1 MSNRAL
7 ASPIGGRAPP
17 LGVSS
22 GPGPLR
28 IPVGH
33 EPRGRFSL
41 AMGGATRVSDA
52 GTRRTSTAAGTT
64 SRFGISGIAAK
75 RAAER
80 LAASRREALELRTR
94 LERAERRNAH
104 LERSRGEG
112 DPAGTERSPVGTTE
126 RDTANDET
134 RLMKESESALRRRSA
149 TKSATKSATRD
160 ETTDAE
166 RSPKHAP
173 AHLELARARRAIED
187 LRAENDELRGFARSA
202 AAAEKATSG
211 AFDERADAPSDANLA
226 DAFSVP
232 RRSLGGGAA
241 ATEREARRLEAIVA
255 ATTAHEGMAG
265 NDSRGDSLSATVS
278 NETEN
283 RLQIGVDSTPE
294 TDGSSFRGS
303 TRGDESD
310 DEVVQA
316 TRELG
321 VDSTLQGD
329 AFRDS
334 PASLH
339 RALAALRAELRTQAR
354 ARAILEEERDAF
366 AKRVAET
373 EEAVRASA
381 AREAASA
388 ASLRAAR
395 QDALAAAA
403 LGEELAR
410 SCAEKIERAEAIAS
424 AWEEEARRLGK
435 IERDDAER
443 RVIAAA
449 ESAEAAAIE
458 SRTLDAST
466 RASSPTVKKNRV
478 GDANGLEVRSVSR
491 AARAPSPPPASPPA
505 TIPRQRRGSP
515 FPERRLA
522 GSGVSPAAP
531 SSSRDSPF
539 ADSAIF
545 ADADDK
551 GHEGHEG
558 HEGHNG
564 HRAGS
569 VARSPPSV
577 SARGA
582 IFATA
587 RVENQSARSY
597 ARRNA
602 RSVGDV
608 SDGKENENENENEN
622 AEKLDFDA
630 NRNSTPGEALAASLR
645 RQSATLDALRGARA
659 RRDEELRRVRDRL
672 DRLVASPRRV
682 GFGAARMDNQSARG
696 YRFSIGGVSDASP
709 PPSARRGHLPREPYD
724 RYADPSPDPK
734 REEQAREARE
744 RRVARDAKT
753 VSEETASADP
763 AETGGF
769 ANRRAAPTHPSRAP
783 ASSSGAGDVRGP
795 LAGEKSP
802 GGKKSLFE
810 SGLAMPAMSMPSM
823 SSFGAPMA
831 AMHKAAGTIQSAWRR
846 KKKT

>member
-1 MSNRAL
+1 M
-7 ASPIGGRAPP
+7 
-17 LGVSS
+17 
-22 GPGPLR
+22 
-28 IPVGH
+28 
-33 EPRGRFSL
+33 
-41 AMGGATRVSDA
+41 
-52 GTRRTSTAAGTT
+52 
-64 SRFGISGIAAK
+64 AK

-134 RLMKESESALRRRSA
+134 RVMKESESALRRRSA

-202 AAAEKATSG
+202 AAAENAFEN

-334 PASLH
+334 PASLR

-388 ASLRAAR
+388 ASLRSAR

-410 SCAEKIERAEAIAS
+410 SCAEKLERAEAIAS

-458 SRTLDAST
+458 SRILDAST
-466 RASSPTVKKNRV
+466 RASSPTVKKKRV

-515 FPERRLA
+515 FPERPL
-522 GSGVSPAAP
+522 GSGVSPATP

-545 ADADDK
+545 ADADNK
-551 GHEGHEG
+551 G

-587 RVENQSARSY
+587 RMENQSARSY

-602 RSVGDV
+602 RSVGDE
-608 SDGKENENENENEN
+608 GKENENENEN
-622 AEKLDFDA
+622 AEKRMDA
-630 NRNSTPGEALAASLR
+630 NGNSTPGEALAASLR

-682 GFGAARMDNQSARG
+682 GFGAARMENQSARG
-696 YRFSIGGVSDASP
+696 VRFSRGVSDASP

-783 ASSSGAGDVRGP
+783 TSSGGGDVRGP

-810 SGLAMPAMSMPSM
+810 SGLAMPAVSMPSM

>member
-7 ASPIGGRAPP
+7 ALQIGGRAPP

-33 EPRGRFSL
+33 EPRGRLSL

-52 GTRRTSTAAGTT
+52 GTRRASTAAGTT

-94 LERAERRNAH
+94 LERAERRNAD
-104 LERSRGEG
+104 LERSRGEGEGEG

-126 RDTANDET
+126 RDTANDIER
-134 RLMKESESALRRRSA
+134 RLMTKERESALRTTRTTR
-149 TKSATKSATRD
+149 TKSATRD
-160 ETTDAE
+160 VTSNAE
-166 RSPKHAP
+166 RSPKRSPKHAP

-202 AAAEKATSG
+202 TTAENINATSG

-226 DAFSVP
+226 DLAFSVP
-232 RRSLGGGAA
+232 CALKSRSLGGGAA

-265 NDSRGDSLSATVS
+265 NDSLSATVS
-278 NETEN
+278 NETETETVSKKEDGS
-283 RLQIGVDSTPE
+283 LHSTS
-294 TDGSSFRGS
+294 DADRSSFRGS

-316 TRELG
+316 TQELG
-321 VDSTLQGD
+321 IDSTLQGD
-329 AFRDS
+329 S
-334 PASLH
+334 PTSLR

-410 SCAEKIERAEAIAS
+410 SCAEKLERAEAIAS

-435 IERDDAER
+435 IERDNAER

-466 RASSPTVKKNRV
+466 RASSPTAKKKTNRV

-515 FPERRLA
+515 FPERPL
-522 GSGVSPAAP
+522 GSGVSPATP

-545 ADADDK
+545 ADANNK
-551 GHEGHEG
+551 
-558 HEGHNG
+558 G

-582 IFATA
+582 IFAA
-587 RVENQSARSY
+587 
-597 ARRNA
+597 
-602 RSVGDV
+602 GDE
-608 SDGKENENENENEN
+608 GKEDENEN
-622 AEKLDFDA
+622 ADA
-630 NRNSTPGEALAASLR
+630 IVHATPGEALAASLR

-682 GFGAARMDNQSARG
+682 GFGAARMDNQPARG
-696 YRFSIGGVSDASP
+696 VRFSRGVSDASP

-783 ASSSGAGDVRGP
+783 TSSGGGDVRGP

-810 SGLAMPAMSMPSM
+810 SGLAMPAVSMPSM

>member
-7 ASPIGGRAPP
+7 ASQIGGRAPP
-17 LGVSS
+17 LVSH
-22 GPGPLR
+22 PGPVPFGYPWGTSPEARL
-28 IPVGH
+28 
-33 EPRGRFSL
+33 SL

-52 GTRRTSTAAGTT
+52 GTRRASTAAGTT
-64 SRFGISGIAAK
+64 SRFGISGGDSLVAK

-112 DPAGTERSPVGTTE
+112 EGEGDPAGTERSPVGTTE
-126 RDTANDET
+126 R
-134 RLMKESESALRRRSA
+134 ESESALRRAKLA
-149 TKSATKSATRD
+149 TEKKSATRD
-160 ETTDAE
+160 VTTDAE
-166 RSPKHAP
+166 RSPKRSPKHAP

-202 AAAEKATSG
+202 AAAENATSG
-211 AFDERADAPSDANLA
+211 AFDERADAPSDANGA
-226 DAFSVP
+226 FDAFSVP

-265 NDSRGDSLSATVS
+265 NDSLSATVS

-283 RLQIGVDSTPE
+283 REEPRVENSTSDA
-294 TDGSSFRGS
+294 DGASFRGS

-316 TRELG
+316 SRPELS
-321 VDSTLQGD
+321 VDSTLQGGAQGGD

-334 PASLH
+334 PASLR

-381 AREAASA
+381 AREASSA

-410 SCAEKIERAEAIAS
+410 SCAEKLERAEAIAS

-435 IERDDAER
+435 IERDNAER

-466 RASSPTVKKNRV
+466 RASSPTAKAKTNGV

-491 AARAPSPPPASPPA
+491 AARADTMIPASPPA

-522 GSGVSPAAP
+522 GSGVSPYGYLVSP

-545 ADADDK
+545 ADTNDK
-551 GHEGHEG
+551 GHE
-558 HEGHNG
+558 G

-582 IFATA
+582 IFAA
-587 RVENQSARSY
+587 AA
-597 ARRNA
+597 ARRN
-602 RSVGDV
+602 VGDG
-608 SDGKENENENENEN
+608 GKEDENENEK
-622 AEKLDFDA
+622 AETLDA
-630 NRNSTPGEALAASLR
+630 NVNSSATPGEALAASLR

-682 GFGAARMDNQSARG
+682 GFGAARMDNQYARG
-696 YRFSIGGVSDASP
+696 YRFSGGVSDASP

-753 VSEETASADP
+753 VSEETASADR
-763 AETGGF
+763 AKTGGF

-783 ASSSGAGDVRGP
+783 TPSGAGDVRGP
-795 LAGEKSP
+795 IAGEKSP
-802 GGKKSLFE
+802 GGKKSLFG
-810 SGLAMPAMSMPSM
+810 SGLAMPAMAMPSM

>member
-1 MSNRAL
+1 
-7 ASPIGGRAPP
+7 
-17 LGVSS
+17 
-22 GPGPLR
+22 
-28 IPVGH
+28 
-33 EPRGRFSL
+33 
-41 AMGGATRVSDA
+41 MGGATRVSDA
-52 GTRRTSTAAGTT
+52 GTRRASTAAGTT
-64 SRFGISGIAAK
+64 SRFGISGGDSLVAK

-166 RSPKHAP
+166 RSPKRSPKHAP

-202 AAAEKATSG
+202 AAAENAFEN
-211 AFDERADAPSDANLA
+211 AFDERAGAPSDANLA

-321 VDSTLQGD
+321 VDSTSQGD

-334 PASLH
+334 PASLR

-458 SRTLDAST
+458 SRILDAST
-466 RASSPTVKKNRV
+466 RASSPTVKKKRV

-491 AARAPSPPPASPPA
+491 AARAPSLPPASPPA

-522 GSGVSPAAP
+522 GSGVSPATP

-545 ADADDK
+545 ADADNK
-551 GHEGHEG
+551 G

-587 RVENQSARSY
+587 RMENQSARSY

-602 RSVGDV
+602 RSVGDE
-608 SDGKENENENENEN
+608 GKENENENEN
-622 AEKLDFDA
+622 AEKRMDA
-630 NRNSTPGEALAASLR
+630 NGNSTPGEALAASLR

-682 GFGAARMDNQSARG
+682 GFGAARIDNQSARG
-696 YRFSIGGVSDASP
+696 YRFSGGVSDASP

-724 RYADPSPDPK
+724 RYADPSPAK
-734 REEQAREARE
+734 TRRRE
-744 RRVARDAKT
+744 DAKT
-753 VSEETASADP
+753 EMSEETASADP
-763 AETGGF
+763 AGTMGF
-769 ANRRAAPTHPSRAP
+769 ANRRRAAPTHPSRAP
-783 ASSSGAGDVRGP
+783 TSSGAGDVRGP

-802 GGKKSLFE
+802 GGKKSLFG

-831 AMHKAAGTIQSAWRR
+831 AMNKAAGTIQSAWRR

>member
-33 EPRGRFSL
+33 EPRGRLSL

-64 SRFGISGIAAK
+64 SRFGISGGDSLVAK

-134 RLMKESESALRRRSA
+134 RVMKESESALRRRSA

-202 AAAEKATSG
+202 AAAENAFEN

-334 PASLH
+334 PASLR

-458 SRTLDAST
+458 SRILDAST
-466 RASSPTVKKNRV
+466 RASSPTVKKKRV

-491 AARAPSPPPASPPA
+491 AARAPSLPPASPPA

-522 GSGVSPAAP
+522 GSGVSPATP

-545 ADADDK
+545 ADADNK
-551 GHEGHEG
+551 G

-587 RVENQSARSY
+587 RMENQSARSY

-608 SDGKENENENENEN
+608 SDGKENENENEN
-622 AEKLDFDA
+622 AEKRMDA
-630 NRNSTPGEALAASLR
+630 NGNSTPGEALAASLR

-696 YRFSIGGVSDASP
+696 YRFSGGVSDASP

-724 RYADPSPDPK
+724 RYADPSPAK
-734 REEQAREARE
+734 TRRRE
-744 RRVARDAKT
+744 DAKT
-753 VSEETASADP
+753 EMSEETASADP
-763 AETGGF
+763 AGTMGF
-769 ANRRAAPTHPSRAP
+769 ANRRRAAPTHPSRAP
-783 ASSSGAGDVRGP
+783 TSSGAGDVRGP

-802 GGKKSLFE
+802 GGKKSLFG

-831 AMHKAAGTIQSAWRR
+831 AMNKAAGTIQSAWRR

>member
-1 MSNRAL
+1 M
-7 ASPIGGRAPP
+7 
-17 LGVSS
+17 
-22 GPGPLR
+22 
-28 IPVGH
+28 
-33 EPRGRFSL
+33 
-41 AMGGATRVSDA
+41 
-52 GTRRTSTAAGTT
+52 
-64 SRFGISGIAAK
+64 AK

-149 TKSATKSATRD
+149 TKSATKSD
-160 ETTDAE
+160 GTTDAE
-166 RSPKHAP
+166 RSPKRSPKHAP

-202 AAAEKATSG
+202 AAAENATKKSG
-211 AFDERADAPSDANLA
+211 AFDERADAPSDANGA
-226 DAFSVP
+226 FDAFSVP

-255 ATTAHEGMAG
+255 ATTAQDEGMAG
-265 NDSRGDSLSATVS
+265 NDSLGDSLSATVS
-278 NETEN
+278 NETEEN
-283 RLQIGVDSTPE
+283 RLHIGVDSTPE
-294 TDGSSFRGS
+294 TDDGSSFRGS

-334 PASLH
+334 PASLR

-458 SRTLDAST
+458 SRILDAST

-478 GDANGLEVRSVSR
+478 GDANGLEVRSV
-491 AARAPSPPPASPPA
+491 ASPPA

-522 GSGVSPAAP
+522 GSHRVSPATP

-545 ADADDK
+545 ADTNDK
-551 GHEGHEG
+551 GHE
-558 HEGHNG
+558 G

-587 RVENQSARSY
+587 RMDNQSARGY

-602 RSVGDV
+602 RSVGDG
-608 SDGKENENENENEN
+608 GKENENENAENEN
-622 AEKLDFDA
+622 AENEKRMTTNGNCA
-630 NRNSTPGEALAASLR
+630 TPGEALAASLR

-682 GFGAARMDNQSARG
+682 GFGAARMDNQSAYG
-696 YRFSIGGVSDASP
+696 QSVSDASP

-724 RYADPSPDPK
+724 RYADPSP
-734 REEQAREARE
+734 E
-744 RRVARDAKT
+744 RRLELRDAKT
-753 VSEETASADP
+753 DCPYETASADP
-763 AETGGF
+763 AETMIGF
-769 ANRRAAPTHPSRAP
+769 ANRRRAAPTHPSRAP
-783 ASSSGAGDVRGP
+783 TYVSGAGDVRGP

-802 GGKKSLFE
+802 GGKKSLFG
-810 SGLAMPAMSMPSM
+810 SGLAMPAMSVPSM

>member
-1 MSNRAL
+1 M
-7 ASPIGGRAPP
+7 
-17 LGVSS
+17 
-22 GPGPLR
+22 
-28 IPVGH
+28 
-33 EPRGRFSL
+33 
-41 AMGGATRVSDA
+41 
-52 GTRRTSTAAGTT
+52 
-64 SRFGISGIAAK
+64 
-75 RAAER
+75 
-80 LAASRREALELRTR
+80 
-94 LERAERRNAH
+94 
-104 LERSRGEG
+104 
-112 DPAGTERSPVGTTE
+112 
-126 RDTANDET
+126 
-134 RLMKESESALRRRSA
+134 
-149 TKSATKSATRD
+149 
-160 ETTDAE
+160 
-166 RSPKHAP
+166 
-173 AHLELARARRAIED
+173 
-187 LRAENDELRGFARSA
+187 
-202 AAAEKATSG
+202 
-211 AFDERADAPSDANLA
+211 
-226 DAFSVP
+226 
-232 RRSLGGGAA
+232 
-241 ATEREARRLEAIVA
+241 
-255 ATTAHEGMAG
+255 
-265 NDSRGDSLSATVS
+265 
-278 NETEN
+278 
-283 RLQIGVDSTPE
+283 
-294 TDGSSFRGS
+294 
-303 TRGDESD
+303 
-310 DEVVQA
+310 
-316 TRELG
+316 
-321 VDSTLQGD
+321 
-329 AFRDS
+329 
-334 PASLH
+334 
-339 RALAALRAELRTQAR
+339 RAELRTQAR

-410 SCAEKIERAEAIAS
+410 SCAEKLERAEAIAS

-435 IERDDAER
+435 IERDNAER

-466 RASSPTVKKNRV
+466 RASSPTAKKKTNRV

-515 FPERRLA
+515 FPERPL
-522 GSGVSPAAP
+522 GSGVSPATP

-545 ADADDK
+545 ADANNK
-551 GHEGHEG
+551 
-558 HEGHNG
+558 G

-582 IFATA
+582 IFAA
-587 RVENQSARSY
+587 
-597 ARRNA
+597 
-602 RSVGDV
+602 GDE
-608 SDGKENENENENEN
+608 GKEDENEN
-622 AEKLDFDA
+622 ADA
-630 NRNSTPGEALAASLR
+630 IVHATPGEALAASLR

-696 YRFSIGGVSDASP
+696 VRFSRGVSDASP

-783 ASSSGAGDVRGP
+783 TSSGGGDVRGP

-810 SGLAMPAMSMPSM
+810 SGLAMPAVSMPSM

>member
-52 GTRRTSTAAGTT
+52 GTRRASTAAGTT
-64 SRFGISGIAAK
+64 SRFGISGGDSLVAK

-166 RSPKHAP
+166 RSPKRSPKHAP

-202 AAAEKATSG
+202 AAAENAFEN

-321 VDSTLQGD
+321 VDSTSQGD

-334 PASLH
+334 PASLR

-410 SCAEKIERAEAIAS
+410 SCAEKIERAEAIAT

-458 SRTLDAST
+458 SRILDAST
-466 RASSPTVKKNRV
+466 RASSPTVKKKRV

-491 AARAPSPPPASPPA
+491 AARAPSLPPASPPA

-522 GSGVSPAAP
+522 GSGVSPATP

-545 ADADDK
+545 ADADNK
-551 GHEGHEG
+551 G

-587 RVENQSARSY
+587 RMENQSARSY

-602 RSVGDV
+602 RSVGDE
-608 SDGKENENENENEN
+608 GKENENENEN
-622 AEKLDFDA
+622 AEKRMDA
-630 NRNSTPGEALAASLR
+630 NGNSTPGEALAASLR

-682 GFGAARMDNQSARG
+682 GFGAARIDNQSARG
-696 YRFSIGGVSDASP
+696 YRFSGGVSDASP

-724 RYADPSPDPK
+724 RYADPSPAK
-734 REEQAREARE
+734 TRRRE
-744 RRVARDAKT
+744 DAKT
-753 VSEETASADP
+753 EMSEETASADP
-763 AETGGF
+763 AGTIGF
-769 ANRRAAPTHPSRAP
+769 ANRRRAAPTHPSRAP
-783 ASSSGAGDVRGP
+783 TSSGAGDVRGP

-802 GGKKSLFE
+802 GGKKSLFG

>member
-1 MSNRAL
+1 M
-7 ASPIGGRAPP
+7 
-17 LGVSS
+17 
-22 GPGPLR
+22 
-28 IPVGH
+28 
-33 EPRGRFSL
+33 
-41 AMGGATRVSDA
+41 SDA
-52 GTRRTSTAAGTT
+52 GTRRASTAAGTT

-94 LERAERRNAH
+94 LERAERRNAD
-104 LERSRGEG
+104 LERSRGEGEG

-126 RDTANDET
+126 RDTANDIER
-134 RLMKESESALRRRSA
+134 RLMTKET

-166 RSPKHAP
+166 RSPKRSPKHAP

-202 AAAEKATSG
+202 TTAENINATSG

-226 DAFSVP
+226 DLAFSVP
-232 RRSLGGGAA
+232 CARKSRSLGGGAA
-241 ATEREARRLEAIVA
+241 ATEREARLLEAIVA

-265 NDSRGDSLSATVS
+265 NDSLSATVS
-278 NETEN
+278 NETETVSKKEDGSLN
-283 RLQIGVDSTPE
+283 STS
-294 TDGSSFRGS
+294 DADRSSFRGS

-316 TRELG
+316 TQELG
-321 VDSTLQGD
+321 IDSTPQGDSTLQ
-329 AFRDS
+329 DS
-334 PASLH
+334 PASLR

-410 SCAEKIERAEAIAS
+410 SCAEKLERAEAIAS

-435 IERDDAER
+435 IERDNAER

-466 RASSPTVKKNRV
+466 RASSPTAKKKTNRV

-515 FPERRLA
+515 FPERPL
-522 GSGVSPAAP
+522 GSGVSPATP

-545 ADADDK
+545 ADANNK
-551 GHEGHEG
+551 
-558 HEGHNG
+558 G

-582 IFATA
+582 IFAA
-587 RVENQSARSY
+587 
-597 ARRNA
+597 
-602 RSVGDV
+602 GDE
-608 SDGKENENENENEN
+608 GKEDENEN
-622 AEKLDFDA
+622 ADA
-630 NRNSTPGEALAASLR
+630 IVHATPGEALAASLR

-682 GFGAARMDNQSARG
+682 GFGAARMENQSARG
-696 YRFSIGGVSDASP
+696 VRFSRGVSDASP

-783 ASSSGAGDVRGP
+783 TSSGGGDVRGP

-810 SGLAMPAMSMPSM
+810 SGLAMPAVSMPSM

>member
-1 MSNRAL
+1 
-7 ASPIGGRAPP
+7 
-17 LGVSS
+17 
-22 GPGPLR
+22 
-28 IPVGH
+28 
-33 EPRGRFSL
+33 
-41 AMGGATRVSDA
+41 
-52 GTRRTSTAAGTT
+52 
-64 SRFGISGIAAK
+64 
-75 RAAER
+75 
-80 LAASRREALELRTR
+80 
-94 LERAERRNAH
+94 
-104 LERSRGEG
+104 
-112 DPAGTERSPVGTTE
+112 
-126 RDTANDET
+126 
-134 RLMKESESALRRRSA
+134 
-149 TKSATKSATRD
+149 
-160 ETTDAE
+160 
-166 RSPKHAP
+166 
-173 AHLELARARRAIED
+173 
-187 LRAENDELRGFARSA
+187 
-202 AAAEKATSG
+202 
-211 AFDERADAPSDANLA
+211 
-226 DAFSVP
+226 
-232 RRSLGGGAA
+232 
-241 ATEREARRLEAIVA
+241 
-255 ATTAHEGMAG
+255 MAG
-265 NDSRGDSLSATVS
+265 NDDLSATVS
-278 NETEN
+278 NETETVSEKEDGSLN
-283 RLQIGVDSTPE
+283 STS
-294 TDGSSFRGS
+294 DADRSSFRGS

-316 TRELG
+316 TQELG
-321 VDSTLQGD
+321 IDSTLQGD
-329 AFRDS
+329 S
-334 PASLH
+334 PTSLR

-388 ASLRAAR
+388 ASLRSAR

-410 SCAEKIERAEAIAS
+410 SCAEKLERAEAIAS

-435 IERDDAER
+435 IERDNAER

-466 RASSPTVKKNRV
+466 RASSPTAKKKTNRV

-515 FPERRLA
+515 FPERPL
-522 GSGVSPAAP
+522 GSGVSPATP

-545 ADADDK
+545 ADANNK
-551 GHEGHEG
+551 
-558 HEGHNG
+558 G

-582 IFATA
+582 IFAA
-587 RVENQSARSY
+587 
-597 ARRNA
+597 
-602 RSVGDV
+602 GDE
-608 SDGKENENENENEN
+608 GKEDENEN
-622 AEKLDFDA
+622 ADA
-630 NRNSTPGEALAASLR
+630 IVHATPGEALAASLR

-682 GFGAARMDNQSARG
+682 GFGAARMENQSARG
-696 YRFSIGGVSDASP
+696 VRFSRGVSDASP

-783 ASSSGAGDVRGP
+783 TSSGGGDVRGP

-810 SGLAMPAMSMPSM
+810 SGLAMPAVSMPSM

>member
-52 GTRRTSTAAGTT
+52 GTRRASTAAGTT
-64 SRFGISGIAAK
+64 SRFGISGGDSLVAK

-166 RSPKHAP
+166 RSPKRSPKHAP

-202 AAAEKATSG
+202 AAAENAFEN

-334 PASLH
+334 PASLR

-466 RASSPTVKKNRV
+466 RASSPTVKKKRV

-522 GSGVSPAAP
+522 GSGVSPATP
-531 SSSRDSPF
+531 SSRDSPF

-545 ADADDK
+545 ADADNK
-551 GHEGHEG
+551 G

-587 RVENQSARSY
+587 RMENQSARSY

-602 RSVGDV
+602 RSVGDE
-608 SDGKENENENENEN
+608 GKENENENEN
-622 AEKLDFDA
+622 AEKRMDA
-630 NRNSTPGEALAASLR
+630 NGNSTPGEALAASLR

-682 GFGAARMDNQSARG
+682 GFGAARMENQSARG
-696 YRFSIGGVSDASP
+696 VRFSRGVSDASP

-783 ASSSGAGDVRGP
+783 TSSGGGDVRGP

-802 GGKKSLFE
+802 GGKKSLFG

>member
-7 ASPIGGRAPP
+7 ALQIGGRAPP

-33 EPRGRFSL
+33 EPRGRLSL

-52 GTRRTSTAAGTT
+52 GTRRASTAAGTT

-94 LERAERRNAH
+94 LERAERRNAD
-104 LERSRGEG
+104 LERSRGEGEGEG

-126 RDTANDET
+126 RDTANDIER
-134 RLMKESESALRRRSA
+134 RLMTKERESALRTTRTTR
-149 TKSATKSATRD
+149 TKSATRD
-160 ETTDAE
+160 VTSNAE
-166 RSPKHAP
+166 RSPKRSPKHAP

-202 AAAEKATSG
+202 TTAENINATSG

-226 DAFSVP
+226 DLAFSVP
-232 RRSLGGGAA
+232 CARKSRSLGGGAA

-265 NDSRGDSLSATVS
+265 NDDLSATVS
-278 NETEN
+278 NETETVSEKEDGSLN
-283 RLQIGVDSTPE
+283 STS
-294 TDGSSFRGS
+294 DADRSSFRGS

-316 TRELG
+316 TQELG
-321 VDSTLQGD
+321 IDSTLQGD
-329 AFRDS
+329 S
-334 PASLH
+334 PTSLR

-388 ASLRAAR
+388 ASLRSAR

-410 SCAEKIERAEAIAS
+410 SCAEKLERAEAIAS

-435 IERDDAER
+435 IERDNAER

-466 RASSPTVKKNRV
+466 RASSLTAKKKTNRV

-515 FPERRLA
+515 FPERPL
-522 GSGVSPAAP
+522 GSGVSPATP

-545 ADADDK
+545 ADANNK
-551 GHEGHEG
+551 
-558 HEGHNG
+558 G

-582 IFATA
+582 IFAA
-587 RVENQSARSY
+587 
-597 ARRNA
+597 
-602 RSVGDV
+602 GDE
-608 SDGKENENENENEN
+608 GKEDENEN
-622 AEKLDFDA
+622 ADA
-630 NRNSTPGEALAASLR
+630 IVHATPGEALAASLR

-682 GFGAARMDNQSARG
+682 GFGAARMENQSARG
-696 YRFSIGGVSDASP
+696 VRFSRGVSDASP

-734 REEQAREARE
+734 REEHSREARE

-783 ASSSGAGDVRGP
+783 TSSGGGDVRGP

-810 SGLAMPAMSMPSM
+810 SGLAMPAESMPSM